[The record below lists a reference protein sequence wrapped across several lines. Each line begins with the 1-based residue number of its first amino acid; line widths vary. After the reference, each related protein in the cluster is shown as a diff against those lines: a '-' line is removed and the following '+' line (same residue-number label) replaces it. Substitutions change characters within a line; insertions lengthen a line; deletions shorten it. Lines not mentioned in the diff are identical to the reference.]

1 MGYVFML
8 GACGSCGQSFTF
20 NPMKVPSFKDAK
32 GVKQPVCQSCL
43 TAINKIRKERG
54 LSHAPALSGAY
65 EACPESEIIW

>member
-1 MGYVFML
+1 MGYVFMI
-8 GACGSCGQSFTF
+8 APCGSCGKRFTF

-32 GVKQPVCQSCL
+32 GVKQPVCKPCL

-65 EACPESEIIW
+65 EPCNENEMVW